1 MLISTVIAVIQL
13 YTHTHTHIQIHIL
26 FIFFSI
32 VVYHGILNTV
42 PCVIQ

>member
-13 YTHTHTHIQIHIL
+13 YTHTHIYRYT
-26 FIFFSI
+26 FFSI

-42 PCVIQ
+42 PCAIQ